1 MQKSLRKESSLA
13 GMLRMYWYCVSWNI

>member
-13 GMLRMYWYCVSWNI
+13 GMLRMYWYCVSWNV